1 MINFDRVKV
10 MFNKIESFVGS
21 TGYTYGFMR
30 IGDIEYIWSFES
42 GTAIVLEFTV
52 DADFWSK
59 MF

>member
-1 MINFDRVKV
+1 
-10 MFNKIESFVGS
+10 MFNKIESFVS
-21 TGYTYGFMR
+21 TNGFVYGFMR